1 MKKLGQNFLINQTIV
16 EKEVNYANI
25 CKKDIVLEI
34 GAGRGILTKALAD
47 RAQTVIAVEIDCY
60 LANELQLMMPDNV
73 VVINDDILH
82 VDLGSLPCFNKIVS
96 NLPFQISSPI
106 TFRLVE
112 YPFKKAILI
121 YQKVFAHRMIAQ
133 VGSKNYC
140 RLSIGVYYKT
150 FCRILDDV
158 SRTCFYPSP
167 KVDSCIVEL
176 IPREKPPFDIVDEV
190 YFFNLVKKLFMHRRK
205 KIKNTLCALYGLVD
219 NVPFLSNRIEELSPE
234 QMGMLSNILFT
245 KYGPF

>member
-16 EKEVNYANI
+16 EKEVDYADI
-25 CKKDIVLEI
+25 CEDDIVLEI
-34 GAGRGILTKALAD
+34 GAGRGILTKALAG
-47 RAQTVIAVEIDCY
+47 RAQKVIAVEIDSF
-60 LANELQLMMPDNV
+60 LANELVLMMPDNV
-73 VVINDDILH
+73 VVINDDILD
-82 VDLGSLPCFNKIVS
+82 VDLGSLACFNKIVS

-112 YPFKKAILI
+112 YPFKKAVLI
-121 YQKVFAHRMIAQ
+121 YQKDFAQRMIAQ

-140 RLSIGVYYKT
+140 RLSVGVYYKT

-158 SRTCFYPSP
+158 SRTCFYPVP

-176 IPREKPPFDIVDEV
+176 IPREKPPFDVVDEV
-190 YFFNLVKKLFMHRRK
+190 FFFTLVKKLFMHRRK
-205 KIKNTLCALYGLVD
+205 KIKNTLSSLYGLVN

-234 QMGMLSNILFT
+234 QIGTLSNILLK
-245 KYGPF
+245 KYGLF